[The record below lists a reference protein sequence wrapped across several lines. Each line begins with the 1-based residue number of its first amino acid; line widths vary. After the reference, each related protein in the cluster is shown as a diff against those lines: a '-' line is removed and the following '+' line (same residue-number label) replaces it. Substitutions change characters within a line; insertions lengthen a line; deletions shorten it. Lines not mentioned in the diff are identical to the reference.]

1 MNKTFSRSLFCASTL
16 LLVLAIPLEA
26 QMPAPEVSLAV
37 GAMQYD
43 ASASSSV
50 PMIALRAATPLG
62 TSWLLGEGN
71 LTFASLREQSLAIG
85 TRAGVAEGQLQFQ
98 VPFARVRPYLG
109 VGAGWFHY
117 FSSAVRRAET
127 SPTFS
132 AAAGLRARLSG
143 RFGASAELR
152 LRGWNYQS
160 EQPDSGFHNS
170 AAEWTAG
177 WTYAF

>member
-1 MNKTFSRSLFCASTL
+1 MNKTFCRTL
-16 LLVLAIPLEA
+16 LCAATLFLISAISVEA
-26 QMPAPEVSLAV
+26 QNSPELSAVV
-37 GAMQYD
+37 GAMQY
-43 ASASSSV
+43 SEGVSSSV
-50 PMIALRAATPLG
+50 PMIGLRAAVPLG

-71 LTFASLREQSLAIG
+71 LTFASLREPNLAIG

-98 VPFARVRPYLG
+98 VPFSRVRPYVG
-109 VGAGWFHY
+109 VGGGWFHY
-117 FSSAVRRAET
+117 FSSAVRGAET

-132 AAAGLRARLSG
+132 VAAGLRTRLSG

-152 LRGWNYQS
+152 VRGWNYQS
-160 EQPDSGFHNS
+160 EEPDAGFHRS

>member
-1 MNKTFSRSLFCASTL
+1 MNKAFSKTLLCASTL
-16 LLVLAIPLEA
+16 FLISAISLEA
-26 QMPAPEVSLAV
+26 QSAPEISAVV
-37 GAMQYD
+37 GAMQYSQ
-43 ASASSSV
+43 SASSSV
-50 PMIALRAATPLG
+50 PMMGLRAAFPLR

-71 LTFASLREQSLAIG
+71 LTFASLREPNLAIG

-117 FSSAVRRAET
+117 FASGVRRAET

-132 AAAGLRARLSG
+132 VAGGLRARLSG

-152 LRGWNYQS
+152 VRGWNYQS
-160 EQPDSGFHNS
+160 EQPDAGFHRS

-177 WTYAF
+177 WTYAL